1 MQMSIINKSFVLI
14 KVNIHIQEL
23 QNKPRCLILE
33 ALDVFNIQF
42 LYHWYRG
49 LTHSHL
55 KKVILLIDSTPYSML
70 SFIDNVERKQIDTK
84 GNWLSFFSIQFGH
97 YLEKMGLNFP
107 T

>member
-1 MQMSIINKSFVLI
+1 M
-14 KVNIHIQEL
+14 
-23 QNKPRCLILE
+23 
-33 ALDVFNIQF
+33 
-42 LYHWYRG
+42 
-49 LTHSHL
+49 

-97 YLEKMGLNFP
+97 YSEKMGLNFP